1 MSFES
6 LIGDLQALSDAR
18 EQQVLAKSL
27 AAADAADD
35 DKVTAAAAEAG
46 ATLPEGGEAAEGE
59 TDADAAGG
67 EGGEGGE
74 GGDEGE
80 GEPFGKSFFDQDG
93 NPVEVVDATEMLKSL
108 GARLEKTELGAGQ
121 AIGLAVDLIKSQG
134 ATIES
139 QGELLKSLATKVE
152 SLASQGRGRVA
163 TLSVADK
170 PSVGEPLAKSEP
182 AGVAPQEFMA
192 KALEAQRVG
201 RLTGRDVS
209 IAEGYLQKGL
219 AVPADIVNRVF
230 AS

>member
-46 ATLPEGGEAAEGE
+46 ATLPEGGEAADGE

-67 EGGEGGE
+67 DAAGGEG
-74 GGDEGE
+74 DDE

-108 GARLEKTELGAGQ
+108 GARLEQTELGAGQ

-134 ATIES
+134 ATIQS

>member
-46 ATLPEGGEAAEGE
+46 ATLPEGGEAADGE

-67 EGGEGGE
+67 DAA
-74 GGDEGE
+74 GDEGDDE

-108 GARLEKTELGAGQ
+108 GARLEQTELGAGQ

-134 ATIES
+134 ATIQS

>member
-46 ATLPEGGEAAEGE
+46 ATLPEDGEAADDE

-67 EGGEGGE
+67 EGGEG
-74 GGDEGE
+74 DEGDDE

-108 GARLEKTELGAGQ
+108 GARLEQTELGAGQ

-134 ATIES
+134 ATIQS

-152 SLASQGRGRVA
+152 SLASRGRGRVA

-192 KALEAQRVG
+192 KALEAQRFG